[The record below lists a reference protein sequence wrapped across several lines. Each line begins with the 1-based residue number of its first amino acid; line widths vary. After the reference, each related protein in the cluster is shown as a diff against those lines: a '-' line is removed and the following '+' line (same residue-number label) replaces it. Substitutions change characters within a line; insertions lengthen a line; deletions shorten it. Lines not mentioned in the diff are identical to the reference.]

1 MICCRESIVSTV
13 RTEELVVHNQFKSN
27 FIWFSLLKS
36 SSSSSQNAC
45 DMFQGFTNL
54 IEFIDH
60 LILWTLSLSQTNN
73 SIIII
78 NAQTKLWFNLIQS
91 VFVSDAHH
99 KHTHTHLCICMSSV
113 RVHWNYIELWFATP
127 YNNIRHNSVAGT
139 QKQNNIRKI

>member
-99 KHTHTHLCICMSSV
+99 KHTYTHIYVFVCHQSEFIGTILNCGLLRHTTI
-113 RVHWNYIELWFATP
+113 YAI
-127 YNNIRHNSVAGT
+127 I
-139 QKQNNIRKI
+139 Q